1 TTTTAPTGSARQGGA
16 PAPTSTAGPGEHSYT
31 PIPAT
36 PTPKPSPSTSQPSEP
51 TPSGEPGGGKPPPEA
66 TKETSH
72 EVASGES
79 LWTIAR
85 NRLEHAAAGGSG
97 EPTADEVTRYWERV
111 KEVNQGRLD
120 SRDPDIIKTGERV
133 ILPPVESS
141 ATAPA
146 PKAHKEMTRP
156 AAPGDSLWTLA
167 RDHLAAVGNREPST
181 RQVAAYWEKVKAA
194 NRSRL
199 QSRDPDVIEIGEP
212 IVLPPVD

>member
-1 TTTTAPTGSARQGGA
+1 
-16 PAPTSTAGPGEHSYT
+16 
-31 PIPAT
+31 
-36 PTPKPSPSTSQPSEP
+36 
-51 TPSGEPGGGKPPPEA
+51 
-66 TKETSH
+66 
-72 EVASGES
+72 VASGES

-111 KEVNQGRLD
+111 KAANQGRLD

-146 PKAHKEMTRP
+146 PKAHKETTRP